1 MRFGLSIH
9 GQYPQGD
16 DMRVRLREDLDAA
29 KRAEEL
35 GYDMIGKGSHYRPAS
50 HCC

>member
-1 MRFGLSIH
+1 MRFGLIMR

-29 KRAEEL
+29 KFAEDL
-35 GYDMIGKGSHYRPAS
+35 GFDVIG
-50 HCC
+50 